1 MFLDVIKP
9 APVIVNHQMRAF
21 GFPGASWHCPR
32 TARPS
37 RLAASALPE
46 GFPNQF
52 RRVHTLGRAASRD
65 GLAVR
70 SRRHAHHVGGG
81 IKMRL
86 GILAP
91 LLASLLSIAKIMA
104 GEDFGLFEGQGDV
117 GKPSKAGS
125 VIFNSTN
132 RTYVVSGGGANM
144 WSTNDDFYFVW
155 KRLSGNFSLAADIE
169 GLGASTGVS

>member
-37 RLAASALPE
+37 RLAASALTE
-46 GFPNQF
+46 GFLNQF
-52 RRVHTLGRAASRD
+52 HRAHALRRVASRD
-65 GLAVR
+65 PALRDGR
-70 SRRHAHHVGGG
+70 SRRQAHHVGGG

-91 LLASLLSIAKIMA
+91 LLASLLSIA
-104 GEDFGLFEGQGDV
+104 
-117 GKPSKAGS
+117 
-125 VIFNSTN
+125 
-132 RTYVVSGGGANM
+132 
-144 WSTNDDFYFVW
+144 
-155 KRLSGNFSLAADIE
+155 
-169 GLGASTGVS
+169 